1 MKSLK
6 TIATISHHIVT
17 AWYKGL
23 LVLLRNI
30 KLVCEIDIFQVT
42 SYAFDQEIKI
52 SYCDFCCDSCCD
64 SIAYSL
70 CINKGKYLYVSLNK

>member
-30 KLVCEIDIFQVT
+30 KLVSEIDIFQVT

-52 SYCDFCCDSCCD
+52 SCCDSCCD
-64 SIAYSL
+64 SIADSL